1 MKQNY
6 QKNKLILVMI
16 YLNILIFIINQMKL
30 NTMRL
35 ILFFLNSY
43 LNIYKLT
50 IILLN
55 HHIYYQI
62 NKKIMNKIIINANV
76 DHIDYKIH

>member
-1 MKQNY
+1 
-6 QKNKLILVMI
+6 
-16 YLNILIFIINQMKL
+16 MKL

>member
-1 MKQNY
+1 
-6 QKNKLILVMI
+6 
-16 YLNILIFIINQMKL
+16 MKL

-55 HHIYYQI
+55 HHIYYHPSKDHL
-62 NKKIMNKIIINANV
+62 KKIIVVFDDKVIIQKLI
-76 DHIDYKIH
+76 

>member
-1 MKQNY
+1 
-6 QKNKLILVMI
+6 
-16 YLNILIFIINQMKL
+16 MKL

-50 IILLN
+50 SVYDHLKYFIFVFNDFVIIQIHLDLN
-55 HHIYYQI
+55 NNSFIFSKE
-62 NKKIMNKIIINANV
+62 NEKIS
-76 DHIDYKIH
+76 